1 MSLLELLYIIM
12 YIHCIFIPEWSIVDT
27 FFSPLC
33 DCLPQDYQ
41 STIEKLKSFP
51 QFVGSEHQ
59 HQLRSLI
66 PATLTD
72 IDVINEKILTFLVMN
87 LCYDTNSGGITRLC
101 DVMEQLIEFSES
113 SSCIQEIRC
122 GMYYAASSHHRKP
135 YAYMRVNLHAK
146 ILSRV

>member
-1 MSLLELLYIIM
+1 M
-12 YIHCIFIPEWSIVDT
+12 HCILIAEWSIVDT

-51 QFVGSEHQ
+51 QFAGAEHQ
-59 HQLRSLI
+59 HQLKSLI

-113 SSCIQEIRC
+113 TTCIQEIRC
-122 GMYYAASSHHRKP
+122 GMYVCMYVTSSHHRKFHMCI
-135 YAYMRVNLHAK
+135 AL
-146 ILSRV
+146 